1 MSYIFLCP
9 SAMSRRSATN
19 SMYWLMS
26 QPFIP
31 TSATGS
37 ASQTNSRS
45 MSTASL
51 TISRTRDLSSLPR
64 RPPAGSQQME
74 PGPALGLPRSAM
86 RPQVAPGHLPVAAV
100 GGPALGDSHGGGGPS
115 HRRRRLRGA
124 GRLGLEP

>member
-74 PGPALGLPRSAM
+74 PARRSASLA
-86 RPQVAPGHLPVAAV
+86 RPCAHRWRAAISLWQRLEAPRWATPMAAAALPTGD
-100 GGPALGDSHGGGGPS
+100 GGSVVLGG
-115 HRRRRLRGA
+115 
-124 GRLGLEP
+124 